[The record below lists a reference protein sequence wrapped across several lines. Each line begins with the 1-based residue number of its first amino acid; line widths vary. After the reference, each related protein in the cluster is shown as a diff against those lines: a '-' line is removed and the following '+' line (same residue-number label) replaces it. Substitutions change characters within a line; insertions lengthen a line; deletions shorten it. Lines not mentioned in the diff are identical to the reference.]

1 MHGALVGL
9 PPHTHNVEQDL
20 HVNPS
25 WICSLCICASP
36 FADKGFAASTG
47 VEILIEIFGFFE
59 VQLSTLCKHSIW
71 AKGRGG
77 GRHLHMS
84 HLKHEEG
91 MRHGTNST
99 STNMINN
106 YLDVPLSAT
115 NEGTKV
121 GCSKWSDKNWGIKV
135 KIPSLGDERV
145 GL

>member
-1 MHGALVGL
+1 MLPAVYQPL
-9 PPHTHNVEQDL
+9 PPL
-20 HVNPS
+20 LLLWLLLAP
-25 WICSLCICASP
+25 
-36 FADKGFAASTG
+36 
-47 VEILIEIFGFFE
+47 
-59 VQLSTLCKHSIW
+59 
-71 AKGRGG
+71 RY
-77 GRHLHMS
+77 MS